1 VAVEERQRA
10 VPCEEWKHEM
20 SQSHTLIVLVEDQPG
35 VLNRVVSLL
44 RRRSFNID
52 SIAVG
57 HSEQAGYSRMILQVQ
72 GEDAEIEQIG
82 KQLYKLLEV
91 EKVIDLPA
99 SQAIT
104 RELVMVKV
112 AAKGPVRSEVL
123 QVAQIYNARVL
134 DATPGSL
141 LLEASGSEE
150 EIESFLGMMRIFGIR
165 EMVRGGKIA
174 MARPTA
180 GSGRQTR
187 IDRIG
192 DDSIARAG

>member
-1 VAVEERQRA
+1 MA
-10 VPCEEWKHEM
+10 
-20 SQSHTLIVLVEDQPG
+20 QSHTLVVLVEDQPG

-57 HSEQAGYSRMILQVQ
+57 HSEQPGYSRMTLQVQ
-72 GEDAEIEQIG
+72 GEDYEIEQIG

-91 EKVIDLPA
+91 EKVTDLPS

-112 AAKGPVRSEVL
+112 AAKGPQRAEVL
-123 QVAQIYNARVL
+123 QIADIYNARVL

-141 LLEASGSEE
+141 MLEACGSED
-150 EIESFLGMMRIFGIR
+150 EIESFLAMMRIFGIR

-174 MARPTA
+174 MARSSQS
-180 GSGRQTR
+180 SGKQSR

-192 DDSIARAG
+192 DDTFARAG